1 MSVHLDD
8 VWLEKMGGLKGFSL
22 TEKRRLYRIIIVCGV
37 GISYLIDTLMLT
49 LFHAAG
55 TIESEVVFF
64 YGTAACIHVLLF
76 STLHWSG
83 LSERLTNP
91 HMTVYQMAYA
101 IIVQMVGLL
110 IAPQIFP
117 FFLGL
122 LFVIFPFAALRITLR
137 EAMIAWF
144 FTCLAIAA
152 VFALSGRPTLGITD
166 PSELELILILISFAL
181 ILLRSIALSYYA
193 TALRMKM
200 YRMTHSLEEAV
211 QQAERLATYDPL
223 TGVLNRRAI
232 LPAIDEQIN
241 ICRRKGLAACVAM
254 LDLDNFKIINDTL
267 GHAAGDIVLKE
278 LAQLIEDQIREFDKL
293 GRYGGEEFVLLLPAT
308 RLDEGMSMLERIRR
322 EIAATRWHQLV
333 GDLQVTISCGIT
345 EISPSDT
352 TTDTLSRADHALYD
366 AKHAGRNL
374 VSSFALQTG

>member
-8 VWLEKMGGLKGFSL
+8 VWLDKMGGLKGFSL
-22 TEKRRLYRIIIVCGV
+22 TQKRRLYRIIMVCVG

-55 TIESEVVFF
+55 TIGAEVVLF

-76 STLHWSG
+76 SALHWSG

-91 HMTVYQMAYA
+91 HMTFYQMAYA
-101 IIVQMVGLL
+101 ITVQMVGLF

-122 LFVIFPFAALRITLR
+122 LFVIFSFGAMRITLK

-152 VFALSGRPTLGITD
+152 VMALSGRPSLGITD
-166 PSELELILILISFAL
+166 PSGLELILILTSFGL

-200 YRMTHSLEEAV
+200 FRMTHSLEEAV
-211 QQAERLATYDPL
+211 QLAEKLATHDPL
-223 TGVLNRRAI
+223 TGALNRRAI

-254 LDLDNFKIINDTL
+254 LDLDNFKTINDTL

-278 LAQLIEDQIREFDKL
+278 LAQLIEEQIREFDKL

-308 RLDEGMSMLERIRR
+308 RLEEGMAMLERIRQA
-322 EIAATRWHQLV
+322 IATASWHQV
-333 GDLQVTISCGIT
+333 AKDLQVTISCGIT

-352 TTDTLSRADHALYD
+352 TTDALSRSDHALYD
-366 AKHAGRNL
+366 AKHGGRNL
-374 VSSFALQTG
+374 VSSFAVQAG